1 MTVLFCAENCK
12 KPVSVFLFLRGKGD
26 ALPGAKQDFFFTG
39 GKGKEHKAN
48 LIAFHATLAEPM
60 GLWRYRLMLFLRTF
74 CVQKFKL
81 CVQMVYRFWR
91 LK

>member
-1 MTVLFCAENCK
+1 MLCLVQ
-12 KPVSVFLFLRGKGD
+12 SRI
-26 ALPGAKQDFFFTG
+26 FFFTG